1 MENTC
6 YIHFLFLIEKTT
18 HTKIWVLFP
27 NDTWYFPVSL
37 AVMWLCDWFW
47 FMWCE
52 QKHGLGREGAGG
64 SESQCE
70 GWSSIHYLEPWSGLE
85 GGNHVF
91 RWLNLVPNGILRL
104 PCMTSWCLS
113 CEKHKVLTVISDG
126 FMLHVA
132 ELNPKWCRYRGRF
145 QLYLSYLISS
155 KKKKRK
161 TGDKNRKKWA
171 DYQ

>member
-1 MENTC
+1 M
-6 YIHFLFLIEKTT
+6 I
-18 HTKIWVLFP
+18 FP
-27 NDTWYFPVSL
+27 CFPCSYV
-37 AVMWLCDWFW
+37 VMWLILVHVMWAEAWFR
-47 FMWCE
+47 
-52 QKHGLGREGAGG
+52 KGRGWRFRI
-64 SESQCE
+64 SM
-70 GWSSIHYLEPWSGLE
+70 WSSIHYIEPWSGLE

-132 ELNPKWCRYRGRF
+132 ELNPKWCRCRGRF

-155 KKKKRK
+155 KKKPEKLETK
-161 TGDKNRKKWA
+161 IEKKMGWLSVTSEG
-171 DYQ
+171 